1 MSEAP
6 SKIETGVLNPA
17 PIIEGASEVLN
28 IILNILQFMK
38 MKQIMQHHL
47 HFLQKIAV
55 EIVRMMEQ
63 YLLDLHKL
71 KLLYLIKGQ
80 YISLYQ
86 I

>member
-6 SKIETGVLNPA
+6 SKIEAGVLNPA
-17 PIIEGASEVLN
+17 PIIKGASEILN

-38 MKQIMQHHL
+38 MKQILQHHF
-47 HFLQKIAV
+47 HFLQKISV

-63 YLLDLHKL
+63 YLLHLHKL

-86 I
+86 E